1 MLQAKLQQQSLV
13 PQLVAGTGPGAAAAA
28 SACQDGAWQV
38 QEQQL
43 HKLVL
48 SPMVQVPTQC
58 QVLAQQAAAAARAAA
73 VAAAAYQDGARQEE
87 VSSAVASCSAS

>member
-1 MLQAKLQQQSLV
+1 MLQAKLQQQLLV
-13 PQLVAGTGPGAAAAA
+13 PQVVAGTGLGAAAAA
-28 SACQDGAWQV
+28 SACQDGAWQM

-43 HKLVL
+43 HKSVL

-73 VAAAAYQDGARQEE
+73 AAAAAAYQDGARQE
-87 VSSAVASCSAS
+87 